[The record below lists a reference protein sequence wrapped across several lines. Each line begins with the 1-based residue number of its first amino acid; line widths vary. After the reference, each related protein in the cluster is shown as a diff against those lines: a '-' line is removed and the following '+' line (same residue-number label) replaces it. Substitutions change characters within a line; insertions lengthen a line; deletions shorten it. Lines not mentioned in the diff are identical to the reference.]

1 MKLLNHEKKISRSS
15 NVIIVISGL
24 LFLIAGIFIGI
35 IINNFNLLK
44 ITSEIRLVEIFNLL
58 IAIIIPLSI
67 ALIITAWYD
76 RNKFSKNYLIE
87 ETKSCIEYITTI
99 QDYINNKYTQAEIIN
114 DYDRIKIN
122 IFFKN
127 LNQKIGCLCSQLD
140 FTYGKKTN
148 QIVQEIKTKYF
159 DYWKIVTGGELEK
172 SNYKITNDFQLSTMY
187 SNNQVELFF
196 KRLIHI
202 INQF

>member
-1 MKLLNHEKKISRSS
+1 MKLLNRGKKISKSS
-15 NVIIVISGL
+15 NIIIVISGL
-24 LFLIAGIFIGI
+24 LFLIAGILIGI
-35 IINNFNLLK
+35 VINNFNLLK

-76 RNKFSKNYLIE
+76 KIKFSKNYLIE
-87 ETKSCIEYITTI
+87 ETKSCIECITTI
-99 QDYINNKYTQAEIIN
+99 QDYINNKFTKAETIN
-114 DYDRIKIN
+114 NYDRIKIT

-127 LNQKIGCLCSQLD
+127 LNQKIACLCSQLD

-148 QIVQEIKTKYF
+148 HIVQEIKEKYY
-159 DYWKIVTGGELEK
+159 DYWIIVTGGELEQN
-172 SNYKITNDFQLSTMY
+172 NYIIKNDFHLSTMY

-202 INQF
+202 INNF